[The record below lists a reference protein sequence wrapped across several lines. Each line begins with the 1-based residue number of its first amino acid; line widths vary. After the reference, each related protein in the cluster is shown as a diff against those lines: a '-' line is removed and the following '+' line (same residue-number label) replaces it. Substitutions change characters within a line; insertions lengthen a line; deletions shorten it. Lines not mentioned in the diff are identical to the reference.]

1 MRLLPGLVPLNAAI
15 NLWRPVTTSGPL
27 SFNYITAKEVLIA
40 SATVNWFTAASEH
53 GVERKARNEI
63 DFCPMT
69 MMDKVTIT
77 TSSRYQ

>member
-53 GVERKARNEI
+53 GVDPTECRSAKRATRL
-63 DFCPMT
+63 
-69 MMDKVTIT
+69 
-77 TSSRYQ
+77 TSAQ